1 MNGGGVF
8 ISHGSAFFFFPAGS
22 ATSWVCQNLFR
33 RSFIVFIS
41 LFVLPNRRSWIMKLM
56 NQKGLLCLKWHQSCT
71 KTARYHFFLLSGFLW
86 AGALDFPGPIFLWT
100 MLLLQQTWTFWHKWK
115 WNTKRCPAGAAARR
129 RLGVSRSFRC
139 RLKIIFGSSR
149 TSCKCQVCKEIL

>member
-1 MNGGGVF
+1 MGGGLYFTWV
-8 ISHGSAFFFFPAGS
+8 SFFFFPAGS

-71 KTARYHFFLLSGFLW
+71 ETARYHFFLLSGFLC
-86 AGALDFPGPIFLWT
+86 AGFPRTDFSLNDASFAANMDDLTQVKVEYETLPGWCCST
-100 MLLLQQTWTFWHKWK
+100 ET
-115 WNTKRCPAGAAARR
+115 A
-129 RLGVSRSFRC
+129 RSFEELPVQAQNYIRFIEDF
-139 RLKIIFGSSR
+139 L
-149 TSCKCQVCKEIL
+149 QVPGL